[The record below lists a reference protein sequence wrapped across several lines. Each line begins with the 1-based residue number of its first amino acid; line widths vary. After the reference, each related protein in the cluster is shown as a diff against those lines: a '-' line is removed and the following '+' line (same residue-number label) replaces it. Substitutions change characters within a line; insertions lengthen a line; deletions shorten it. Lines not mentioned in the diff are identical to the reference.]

1 MSHSPSKMFAKSA
14 RVNTATWNDP
24 FVDDQPHFGEVAM
37 ALLPASLILATAA
50 ALLVVL
56 I

>member
-1 MSHSPSKMFAKSA
+1 MQHSQHTASAKRA
-14 RVNTATWNDP
+14 TATTLRWG
-24 FVDDQPHFGEVAM
+24 DQSMDHTPHFGEVAM